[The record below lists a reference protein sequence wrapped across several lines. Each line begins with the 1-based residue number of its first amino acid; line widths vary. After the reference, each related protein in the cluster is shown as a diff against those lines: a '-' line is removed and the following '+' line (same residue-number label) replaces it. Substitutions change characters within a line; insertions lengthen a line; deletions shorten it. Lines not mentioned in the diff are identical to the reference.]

1 MTPPD
6 LLESAKRQVYTVS
19 ALTREIR
26 EHLETGY
33 PDVWVEGEISNLRRP
48 ASGHLYLTLKDEK
61 AQLRTVLFRMVAS
74 RLRFDLE
81 DGLKV
86 LARGRLTVYEPRGEY
101 QLTADHLEPMGVGPL
116 ELAFQQTC
124 ERLRREGL
132 FDEDRKRPLPFFP
145 KRVGIVTSPSGAA
158 VRDIL
163 RILHD
168 RAPGVQ
174 VLIAPVRVQGTGA
187 AAEIAG
193 AIADLNRQDDVD
205 VIIAGRGGGSIEDLW
220 AFNEEGVARA
230 IFASRIPV
238 ISAVGH
244 EVDFTVADF
253 VADARAPTPTAAAE
267 MAVPRT
273 ADLSA
278 RLREIEGRMAS
289 RVGARAETLRGE
301 LGSLMERRPFRRP
314 LDVFHKRQQE
324 VDFLEERLRAAVS
337 REVRA
342 RRGAVESAGR
352 WLWTTAPKGT
362 VARLRLRTEGLE
374 EALFRSVA
382 HRRRWLRERFAS
394 LARRLE
400 TSSPLSV
407 LGRGYG
413 ICRLLPDLRILK
425 EASAASA
432 GDEIRVDL
440 GAGCLMCGVREV
452 HPEEGI
458 GERAKL

>member
-1 MTPPD
+1 MAPPD

-61 AQLRTVLFRMVAS
+61 AQLRAILFRMVAS
-74 RLRFDLE
+74 RLRFDIE

-101 QLTADHLEPMGVGPL
+101 QLTADHIEPMGVGPL

-124 ERLRREGL
+124 ERLRKEGL
-132 FDEDRKRPLPFFP
+132 FDEGRKRPLPFFP
-145 KRVGIVTSPSGAA
+145 KRVGIVTSLSGAA

-174 VLIAPVRVQGTGA
+174 VLIAPVRVQGAGA

-193 AIADLNRQDDVD
+193 AFADLNRQNDVD

-273 ADLSA
+273 ADLAA

-289 RVGARAETLRGE
+289 RAAARAETLRGE
-301 LGSLMERRPFRRP
+301 LDSLLERRPFRRP
-314 LDVFHKRQQE
+314 LDVFHERQQE
-324 VDFLEERLRAAVS
+324 VDFLE
-337 REVRA
+337 
-342 RRGAVESAGR
+342 
-352 WLWTTAPKGT
+352 
-362 VARLRLRTEGLE
+362 
-374 EALFRSVA
+374 
-382 HRRRWLRERFAS
+382 
-394 LARRLE
+394 
-400 TSSPLSV
+400 
-407 LGRGYG
+407 
-413 ICRLLPDLRILK
+413 
-425 EASAASA
+425 
-432 GDEIRVDL
+432 
-440 GAGCLMCGVREV
+440 
-452 HPEEGI
+452 
-458 GERAKL
+458 